1 MKLNSATVFE
11 HTVLQNWATRFNCA
25 VDDFRLPGTVLM
37 PEEEFAGSDAIH
49 IWTIGAR
56 AFARLDPAVT
66 AIVDQALGRRQET
79 VVLTEALMQAALGP
93 ESILR
98 SEESVLRYL
107 HPSDFRPAGPPDP
120 YEIRILTTGDAVALA
135 AMKAT
140 CTPTEVEM
148 GEVSV
153 EDEIGF
159 GCFDGDRLAAVATGF
174 RLTGFMDIG
183 VLTDPAYRR
192 KGLGKAVV
200 SALCA
205 WCIDLPVISQYRC
218 LTANVSSYAISQ
230 SLGFELTFGQQ
241 SIYLK
246 APQRK
251 SGSL

>member
-1 MKLNSATVFE
+1 MKLNSAAVFE
-11 HTVLQNWATRFNCA
+11 LAVLQNWATRFNCT

-37 PEEEFAGSDAIH
+37 PEVEFAGSGAIH

-56 AFARLDPAVT
+56 AFARMDPAVT
-66 AIVDQALGRRQET
+66 SVVDQALGRRRET
-79 VVLTEALMQAALGP
+79 VALNKALMQAALGP
-93 ESILR
+93 ESVLR

-107 HPSDFRPAGPPDP
+107 YPPDFRRTEPPDP
-120 YEIRILTTGDAVALA
+120 YVIRTLTIDDADALA
-135 AMKAT
+135 AMKST
-140 CTPTEVEM
+140 CTPGEVDM

-153 EDEIGF
+153 DDEIGF

-192 KGLGKAVV
+192 QGLGKAVV

-205 WCIDLPVISQYRC
+205 WCINLPVIPQYRC
-218 LTANVSSYAISQ
+218 LTTNVGSYAISQ
-230 SLGFELTFGQQ
+230 SLGFELTLGQQ

-251 SGSL
+251 SGSP